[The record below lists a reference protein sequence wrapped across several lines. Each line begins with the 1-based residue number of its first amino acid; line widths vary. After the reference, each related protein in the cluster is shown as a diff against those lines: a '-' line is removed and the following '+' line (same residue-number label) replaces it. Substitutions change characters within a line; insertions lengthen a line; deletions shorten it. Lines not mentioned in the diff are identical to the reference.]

1 MNWVANEIHLVITCF
16 VSKVDV
22 TLLYA
27 CIGWTLKTIHA
38 LLTNHWGVFV
48 LNIHVILEV
57 FNPTLW

>member
-1 MNWVANEIHLVITCF
+1 MFCLKSGCNPAIRMYN
-16 VSKVDV
+16 
-22 TLLYA
+22 
-27 CIGWTLKTIHA
+27 IGWTLKTIHA